1 MKAQNLSGLAD
12 YHNDLKESQYQSSK
26 REPLGTSYMRGH
38 NMPDAVQDTEFKY
51 GVPTVGSESAKNLVY
66 PHGREKEEKPDVTA
80 MYNKTHGAF
89 GPGEQKNRNYVW
101 PAE

>member
-12 YHNDLKESQYQSSK
+12 YHNDLKESQYQSNM
-26 REPLGTSYMRGH
+26 REPLGASFSRGH
-38 NMPDAVQDTEFKY
+38 KMPDAVINSEFKY

-66 PHGREKEEKPDVTA
+66 PHGREKEEKADVSA

-89 GPGEQKNRNYVW
+89 GPGEQKNRDYVW
-101 PAE
+101 PAN